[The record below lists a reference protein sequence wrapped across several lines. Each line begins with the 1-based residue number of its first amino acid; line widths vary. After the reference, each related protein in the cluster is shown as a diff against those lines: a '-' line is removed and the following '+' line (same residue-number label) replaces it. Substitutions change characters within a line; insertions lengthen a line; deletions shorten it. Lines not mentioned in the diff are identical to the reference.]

1 MKSQL
6 LFFVRTFADL
16 YSFLIFF
23 RIILSWIPTR
33 PNKLTYFVADVTDPF
48 LRLCRRILPPIAMI
62 DFSPILALFM
72 VDFLAVI
79 LSNIIINFL

>member
-23 RIILSWIPTR
+23 RIILSWIPAR

-48 LRLCRRILPPIAMI
+48 LRCCRKILPPIAMI
-62 DFSPILALFM
+62 DFSPILALFLL
-72 VDFLAVI
+72 DFLAVMI
-79 LSNIIINFL
+79 SNLIINFL